1 MYHLRKLSIFYL
13 SHFSFMRPKVVFRNV
28 LLFHLSQASFTD
40 VYPEPSTYRGATIE
54 LASLAY
60 AAPSYAGHFSVSV
73 VSSADVSGFYMLSR
87 ASRPAG
93 DRRPYP
99 RLGVPDL
106 DSTPPAPVAS
116 LPEVLSEYIG
126 SGLLCPESIFDSSSL
141 VVDVFYR
148 FRLQES
154 LLLTFA
160 VDSATWPPT
169 FQIGILLSFDS
180 SVQLPK

>member
-1 MYHLRKLSIFYL
+1 
-13 SHFSFMRPKVVFRNV
+13 MRPKIVFRNV
-28 LLFHLSQASFTD
+28 LLFRLTRAAFTD
-40 VYPEPSTYRGATIE
+40 VYPDPSPYRGATIE
-54 LASLAY
+54 LSSLAY
-60 AAPSYAGHFSVSV
+60 AAPSYAGHFSVSF

-106 DSTPPAPVAS
+106 DSVPPVPVAS
-116 LPEVLSEYIG
+116 LPEVVSEYIG

-141 VVDVFYR
+141 FVDVFYR

-154 LLLTFA
+154 LLLTLA
-160 VDSATWPPT
+160 VDSSSWPQNM
-169 FQIGILLSFDS
+169 QIGILFSFDS